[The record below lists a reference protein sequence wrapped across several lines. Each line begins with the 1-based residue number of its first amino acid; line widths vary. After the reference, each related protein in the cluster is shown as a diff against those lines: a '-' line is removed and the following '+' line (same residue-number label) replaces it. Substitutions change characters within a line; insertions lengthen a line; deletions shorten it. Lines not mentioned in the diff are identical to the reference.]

1 MLLTAAACVGLVAV
15 FSVGTFASSP
25 SPAEIGAPPAGLPI
39 ESVTIASASGSRL
52 SGWFLQGR
60 PGGGSVML
68 MHGIRANRL
77 EMLDRARFLHAQGFS
92 VLLFDFQASGASSG
106 RHITF
111 GYLESADARSAFE
124 FLRAKTPGERI
135 GVIGL
140 SLGGAS
146 AILADPPIEADAMVL
161 EAVYSSFGKAVE
173 NRLVMRC
180 GRFCAYF
187 SPLLTWQVKPRLG
200 FDPAGLEP
208 AARIS
213 RIHAPV
219 LLIAG
224 EQDQHATLEDVK
236 QIFANANEPKELW
249 IVERAPHA
257 DFHRVAKAEYER
269 RVLAFLSRT
278 LRS

>member
-1 MLLTAAACVGLVAV
+1 
-15 FSVGTFASSP
+15 
-25 SPAEIGAPPAGLPI
+25 
-39 ESVTIASASGSRL
+39 
-52 SGWFLQGR
+52 
-60 PGGGSVML
+60 

-92 VLLFDFQASGASSG
+92 VLLFDFQASGASGG

-111 GYLESADARSAFE
+111 GYLEAADARSAFE

-146 AILADPPIEADAMVL
+146 AILADPPIEAGAMVL

-180 GRFCAYF
+180 GRLCAYF

-200 FDPAGLEP
+200 FDPAVLQP

-249 IVERAPHA
+249 VVEGAPHA

-278 LRS
+278 LRN

>member
-1 MLLTAAACVGLVAV
+1 
-15 FSVGTFASSP
+15 
-25 SPAEIGAPPAGLPI
+25 
-39 ESVTIASASGSRL
+39 
-52 SGWFLQGR
+52 
-60 PGGGSVML
+60 

-77 EMLDRARFLHAQGFS
+77 EMLERARFLHAEGFS

-106 RHITF
+106 QHITF
-111 GYLESADARSAFE
+111 GHLESADARSAFE

-146 AILADPPIEADAMVL
+146 AILANPPVEADAMVL

-180 GRFCAYF
+180 GRLCTYF

-200 FDPAGLEP
+200 FDPAVLQP

-213 RIHAPV
+213 RLHAPV

-224 EQDQHATLEDVK
+224 EQDQHATLEDMK

-249 IVERAPHA
+249 VVEGAPHA

-278 LRS
+278 LRN